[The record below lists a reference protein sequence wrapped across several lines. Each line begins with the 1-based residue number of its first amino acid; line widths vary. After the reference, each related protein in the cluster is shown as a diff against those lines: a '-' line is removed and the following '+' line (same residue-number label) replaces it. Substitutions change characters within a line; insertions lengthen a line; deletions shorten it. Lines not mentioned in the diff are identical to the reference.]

1 MFKQTAPILSKMQK
15 ETRLMN
21 TRPHTKKNKTI
32 EKPLNMQEIRA
43 ILQEDVRQIE
53 RTVEL
58 LSKGKDP
65 ACKKQSR
72 LNDKQER
79 Q

>member
-1 MFKQTAPILSKMQK
+1 
-15 ETRLMN
+15 
-21 TRPHTKKNKTI
+21 
-32 EKPLNMQEIRA
+32 MQEIRA

-65 ACKKQSR
+65 AFKNKSR